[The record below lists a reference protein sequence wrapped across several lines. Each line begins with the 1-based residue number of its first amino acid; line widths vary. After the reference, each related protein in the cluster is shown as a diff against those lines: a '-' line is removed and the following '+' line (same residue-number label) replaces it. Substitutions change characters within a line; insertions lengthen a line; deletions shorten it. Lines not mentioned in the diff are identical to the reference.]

1 MTISSSLPPRNKPM
15 PCMVLIRSFG
25 LHLNLYL
32 HNPKSAVVVHF
43 LLSKNMSSTVHS
55 TIGCSTT
62 FPNAA
67 K

>member
-1 MTISSSLPPRNKPM
+1 MTISSSLPPHNKPM

-43 LLSKNMSSTVHS
+43 LLE
-55 TIGCSTT
+55 TIHTNFCKTISWT
-62 FPNAA
+62 F
-67 K
+67 